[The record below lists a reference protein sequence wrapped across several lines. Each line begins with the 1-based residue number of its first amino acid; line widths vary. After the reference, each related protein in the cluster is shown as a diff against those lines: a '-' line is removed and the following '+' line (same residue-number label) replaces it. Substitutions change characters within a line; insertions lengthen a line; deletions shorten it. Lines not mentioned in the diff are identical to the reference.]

1 MPRCGY
7 KPHAYTAC
15 TRELGHEGTYIHKL
29 DPAISAD
36 PTTTVVDLRTVAED
50 FSATAEELDELY
62 WRTFEALFGKRGR
75 A

>member
-15 TRELGHEGTYIHKL
+15 TRELGHEGPCCHAL
-29 DPAISAD
+29 DPAVGAD
-36 PTTTVVDLRTVAED
+36 PSQVCVDLRSVALD
-50 FSATAEELDELY
+50 FDSTEEELDELY
-62 WRTFEALFGKRGR
+62 WKTFEAMFGKRGR